1 MYTFAEIK
9 CRSYADKHCVSRCIA
24 AHSLIEKRNLAMIA
38 LIPVRRVLTCF
49 LLLMGWLSV
58 CNAQLANLKKVED
71 VADNIEGKYYGL
83 AATVG
88 GKMYAMQALE
98 RGKRADGQFYVENI
112 TANPSLLDDDNLFS
126 FTAGTKDSGYKQRK
140 LYSKTRG
147 QVRNDGDSK
156 ITINYVNAQKIDF
169 FIDRRDGQDGL
180 QLHMGTSAN
189 RPVAMSETCEYCKG
203 YNDTGNGKYPMFI
216 YEYVELPSVPDQVQ
230 VGTVEIKTSEGY
242 ATYFNSQPFIL
253 PYCQMG

>member
-1 MYTFAEIK
+1 
-9 CRSYADKHCVSRCIA
+9 
-24 AHSLIEKRNLAMIA
+24 MIA

-156 ITINYVNAQKIDF
+156 ITIN
-169 FIDRRDGQDGL
+169 
-180 QLHMGTSAN
+180 
-189 RPVAMSETCEYCKG
+189 
-203 YNDTGNGKYPMFI
+203 
-216 YEYVELPSVPDQVQ
+216 
-230 VGTVEIKTSEGY
+230 
-242 ATYFNSQPFIL
+242 
-253 PYCQMG
+253 